1 MELTAS
7 SKPKSDV
14 LQDTRYLTSAM
25 ETPITRVQCRMMDG
39 RSSSPEGVGEIT
51 PDRAWA
57 SDAFT
62 QRNAL
67 TA

>member
-1 MELTAS
+1 
-7 SKPKSDV
+7 
-14 LQDTRYLTSAM
+14 
-25 ETPITRVQCRMMDG
+25 MDG
-39 RSSSPEGVGEIT
+39 RSSSPEGGGEIT

>member
-1 MELTAS
+1 MELTAN
-7 SKPKSDV
+7 V
-14 LQDTRYLTSAM
+14 LQDVRYQTSAM
-25 ETPITRVQCRMMDG
+25 EAPITRVQSWTMDG
-39 RSSSPEGVGEIT
+39 RSSSPEGGGEIT